1 MESRRIFKSR
11 RTVMIDGVCG
21 GLADYFKLDVTI
33 VRLIFAASVL
43 FGGTGILVYVICSL
57 VIPREPDFVDH
68 TKNHYDD
75 REN

>member
-1 MESRRIFKSR
+1 METKRIFKSR

-21 GLADYFKLDVTI
+21 GIADYFNFDVTL
-33 VRLIFAASVL
+33 VRLVFAASVL
-43 FGGTGILVYVICSL
+43 FGGTGILIYIICSL

-68 TKNHYDD
+68 TRNEYND